1 MHQHGCCKYKNQ
13 EGASF
18 RQEGK
23 ERGIKIHFR
32 RKLFNSPSMIH
43 VIRFTCE
50 QTGSTSK
57 EEWLSLA
64 VDTPFPL
71 TELFNFKAR
80 LFARRRKITERG
92 ARSEERGGG
101 TGPEDR
107 SMDGRGNE
115 PSKPVFS
122 PFVRL
127 KDIFACE
134 NEARSREWRN
144 VDRVNV
150 LECRFDVNTVV
161 NEKSGHQV
169 C

>member
-1 MHQHGCCKYKNQ
+1 
-13 EGASF
+13 
-18 RQEGK
+18 
-23 ERGIKIHFR
+23 
-32 RKLFNSPSMIH
+32 MIH

-101 TGPEDR
+101 YRPGG
-107 SMDGRGNE
+107 SIDGWTRERAVQAG
-115 PSKPVFS
+115 
-122 PFVRL
+122 
-127 KDIFACE
+127 IFAIC
-134 NEARSREWRN
+134 
-144 VDRVNV
+144 
-150 LECRFDVNTVV
+150 
-161 NEKSGHQV
+161 
-169 C
+169 